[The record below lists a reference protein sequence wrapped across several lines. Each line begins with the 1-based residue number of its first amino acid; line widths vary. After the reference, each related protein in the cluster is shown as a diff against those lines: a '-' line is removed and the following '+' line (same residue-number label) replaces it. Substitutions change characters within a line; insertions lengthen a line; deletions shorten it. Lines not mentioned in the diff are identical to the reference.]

1 MLLQILFVD
10 LLEGG
15 AKRKGVGLM
24 LQLDESIEK
33 DKLDCMDVLV
43 LSVSKRKD
51 VCLLLGA

>member
-1 MLLQILFVD
+1 MFVD